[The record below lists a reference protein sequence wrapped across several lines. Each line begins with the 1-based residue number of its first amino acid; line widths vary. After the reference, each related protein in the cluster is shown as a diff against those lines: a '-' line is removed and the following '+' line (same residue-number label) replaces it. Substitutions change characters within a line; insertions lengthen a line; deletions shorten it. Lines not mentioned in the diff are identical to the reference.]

1 MVYHQQ
7 ARKLRPTQPP
17 LRHRSTTVPSM
28 TQLTLTRSFLK
39 HSQPLLTKCLQ
50 AALIAAPALLA
61 AAPSEAATVKTVVNG
76 FTGSFAPIQWN
87 RTPSSLNAGN
97 SSLFTDSNTKITLV
111 KNVANNPRVTANVD
125 ITDSLFSSL
134 APYAG
139 VGRILGWTA
148 TGNYT
153 WGITGA
159 APNTRYRFGVDSN
172 NDSDSPLNTVAPT
185 SGTFSVGDS
194 YLINPFDGANSPDI
208 ADFSIVREAG
218 SSTTGFGTAV
228 ISDFQ
233 FVAEYDVP
241 GPLPV
246 VGAAAAFA
254 WSRRLRKRLNSAKT
268 LA

>member
-1 MVYHQQ
+1 
-7 ARKLRPTQPP
+7 
-17 LRHRSTTVPSM
+17 M
-28 TQLTLTRSFLK
+28 TQQTLTRSFLK

-87 RTPSSLNAGN
+87 RTPSSVNAGN
-97 SSLFTDSNTKITLV
+97 SALFTDSNTKITLV
-111 KNVANNPRVTANVD
+111 KNPANTQRVTANVD
-125 ITDSLFSSL
+125 ITDSLFSAL
-134 APYAG
+134 APYSG

-153 WGITGA
+153 WSVTGA
-159 APNTRYRFGVDSN
+159 ALNSKYLFGADSN
-172 NDSDSPLNTVAPT
+172 NSSDSPLNATAPT
-185 SGTFSVGDS
+185 SGTFIIGDS
-194 YLINPFDGANSPDI
+194 YLINPFDGANAPDI
-208 ADFSIVREAG
+208 ADFSITRVG
-218 SSTTGFGTAV
+218 GSTTGAGTGV
-228 ISDFQ
+228 ISNFQ

-254 WSRRLRKRLNSAKT
+254 WSRRLRKRLNSAKSF
-268 LA
+268 A

>member
-1 MVYHQQ
+1 
-7 ARKLRPTQPP
+7 
-17 LRHRSTTVPSM
+17 M

-61 AAPSEAATVKTVVNG
+61 AAPAEAGATVKTVVNG

-87 RTPSSLNAGN
+87 RTPSSVNAGN
-97 SSLFTDSNTKITLV
+97 SALFTDSNTKITLV
-111 KNVANNPRVTANVD
+111 KNPANTQRVTANID
-125 ITDSLFSSL
+125 ITDSLFVAL
-134 APYAG
+134 KPYAG

-153 WGITGA
+153 WSITGA
-159 APNTRYRFGVDSN
+159 APNTKYTFGADSN
-172 NDSDSPLNTVAPT
+172 NFSDTPLNTAAPT

-194 YLINPFDGANSPDI
+194 YLITPFDGANAPDI
-208 ADFSIVREAG
+208 TDFSIIRVGNSATGAG
-218 SSTTGFGTAV
+218 TGV
-228 ISDFQ
+228 ISNFQ